1 MKKLIIAL
9 SLIATCNSTSFA
21 QKGDTAWGATFGY
34 VNKGWVTDIDGKT
47 IHENLWGQE
56 DKKLHGFQMGITYS
70 PTFYAGLGIDTGL
83 FYECYI
89 SESAVVHDAGFDDFT
104 EHNIYIPLHAQ
115 YKFPVSRDF
124 SIYVYGGIGMN
135 IVLEG
140 TYNINDRYYGY
151 YSEWDGF
158 TGYSGGRPYSGSY
171 SQVVGYQEY
180 DEGEWPRRFNLQYEL
195 GAKLKFS
202 NFVITAGY
210 AWGATNHKFYQGY
223 DTRQNKLN
231 IGIGYTTD
239 LSF

>member
-1 MKKLIIAL
+1 MKRLIIAL
-9 SLIATCNSTSFA
+9 SFLAICNSTTFA
-21 QKGDTAWGATFGY
+21 QNRDAAWGATFGY

-115 YKFPVSRDF
+115 YKFPISRDF

-140 TYNINDRYYGY
+140 TYNINDYYYGHDWY
-151 YSEWDGF
+151 
-158 TGYSGGRPYSGSY
+158 GGRPYGGTSTY
-171 SQVVGYQEY
+171 IAGYQEY

-195 GAKLKFS
+195 GAKLKIS

-210 AWGATNHKFYQGY
+210 AWGATNHKFYPGY

-239 LSF
+239 LGF